1 MEHFESIIIVKEGTK
16 EEEIDAI
23 IRNVIGLV
31 DANSKVEITKGKV
44 IEPVPNKKGRA
55 VFFVLDSSLE
65 IAIKIEE
72 SFKKNEKI
80 IYELMLKY

>member
-55 VFFVLDSSLE
+55 VFFLLDSSLE